1 MNDGQWTDEEHAAHL
16 YKAGQAHSVHAWNRE
31 ARAEAERHNR
41 EYAQSMADWRDRVNA
56 MKLQAHPA
64 VPHGPPPKG
73 VSSMRALP
81 EVHDALRRT

>member
-1 MNDGQWTDEEHAAHL
+1 MPLT
-16 YKAGQAHSVHAWNRE
+16 YKQDKLIMSMHGNEKLVQKPKGTIENTLKVC
-31 ARAEAERHNR
+31 
-41 EYAQSMADWRDRVNA
+41 MADWRDRVNA

-81 EVHDALRRT
+81 EVHDALRRHDPSP